1 MKKKGLSFCCLSS
14 LRTLAH
20 KNSDG
25 CLLMTMWRSGWARS
39 STPPPA
45 CFTNSAG
52 VKKLPWHTHTI
63 RTSFALPN
71 LYRNPS
77 MRRALGHSSRENTIG
92 ISSSIIVLRKSPVLA
107 VLIVSDR
114 RVRSGG
120 LAAPEDGV
128 GGRDDELL
136 LFWPLLLSE
145 DVFMADELLVSAP
158 PLPLPPASKNNKG
171 NICQMLPLEEYI
183 THSYLSVYYW
193 QVLTV

>member
-1 MKKKGLSFCCLSS
+1 
-14 LRTLAH
+14 
-20 KNSDG
+20 
-25 CLLMTMWRSGWARS
+25 
-39 STPPPA
+39 
-45 CFTNSAG
+45 
-52 VKKLPWHTHTI
+52 
-63 RTSFALPN
+63 
-71 LYRNPS
+71 
-77 MRRALGHSSRENTIG
+77 
-92 ISSSIIVLRKSPVLA
+92 VLA

-120 LAAPEDGV
+120 LAPPEDGV

-183 THSYLSVYYW
+183 IHSYLSVYYW